1 MSRGRKAALGLAVVI
16 ASLVAIT
23 WQPWQEKTVASA
35 SSQQPTS
42 AASKI
47 SRPTEEQQFQSE
59 IASSKQRVISD
70 WAALLKW
77 LSSDPPPDAEE
88 VRERLLATRTAWV
101 QLDPQALAS
110 AIQELLESGVDA
122 KTGLDFEVGLHG
134 MLAGWP
140 TLRVFLLDAL
150 AISDPE
156 MGMVIAS
163 DLLDKTASADEF
175 ATGLRSLTRT
185 DLARAPDAELLA
197 RFDQMLGR
205 KDWHSTRGFA
215 EAFDLTRFVGTPAA
229 ARKLV
234 AWDSNSELRSMA
246 MHEFAADHPAAMLE
260 TLETDVAIESPDRA
274 SLVARADP
282 ADPRQL
288 GSVDNY
294 LHRPEL
300 TPEEA
305 TAFFNAFPLRSATT
319 GFRLYGSTP
328 SPYTFEQIK
337 SGDLAAGEAVNR
349 WLADPTLE
357 AYRPQ
362 IQALQQRLANW
373 IEEAK

>member
-1 MSRGRKAALGLAVVI
+1 
-16 ASLVAIT
+16 
-23 WQPWQEKTVASA
+23 
-35 SSQQPTS
+35 
-42 AASKI
+42 
-47 SRPTEEQQFQSE
+47 
-59 IASSKQRVISD
+59 
-70 WAALLKW
+70 
-77 LSSDPPPDAEE
+77 

-101 QLDPQALAS
+101 QLDPQALAR
-110 AIQELLESGVDA
+110 AIKELLESGADA

-163 DLLDKTASADEF
+163 DLLDKTPSADEF

-185 DLARAPDAELLA
+185 DIARAPDAELLT
-197 RFDQMLGR
+197 RFDQMLGH
-205 KDWHSTRGFA
+205 KEWQSTRGFA

-234 AWDSNSELRSMA
+234 AWNGNSELRSMA
-246 MHEFAADHPAAMLE
+246 MHEFAADHPQAMLE
-260 TLETDVAIESPDRA
+260 TLETDVALESPDRA

-288 GSVDNY
+288 GSVDDF

-300 TPEEA
+300 TAEEA
-305 TAFFNAFPLRSATT
+305 GAFLNAFPLRSATT
-319 GFRLYGSTP
+319 GFRLYGATP
-328 SPYTFEQIK
+328 SPYTFDQIK
-337 SGDLAAGEAVNR
+337 SGDLAAGEIASR
-349 WLADPTLE
+349 WLTDPTLE
-357 AYRPQ
+357 KYRPQ
-362 IQALQQRLANW
+362 IQALQQRLTNW